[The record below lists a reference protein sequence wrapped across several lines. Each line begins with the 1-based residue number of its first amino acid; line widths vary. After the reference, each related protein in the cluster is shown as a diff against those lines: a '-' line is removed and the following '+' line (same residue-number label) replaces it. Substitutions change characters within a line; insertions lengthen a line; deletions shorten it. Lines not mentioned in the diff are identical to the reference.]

1 MPSSNSG
8 NELLLRFFESAH
20 FTSQLC
26 VAYLSRYP
34 NNIGIHH
41 FLCEKLATFPYEEIE
56 FFIPQLIHL
65 VLNKD
70 SESVALEEFI
80 ISQCEQNTQCALIT
94 FWYLQAHMVDLG
106 LQPHSSC
113 FKICKRLYNR
123 IQILVFMSSSSLIQ
137 SQQKI
142 SENVTP
148 ALILSGIMLGGV
160 CVPELLKKAGPIAI
174 AQGRKAPRQ
183 DPDES
188 DVDVLRRL
196 STEPRYSLDVLR
208 SSLNNSI
215 VEQHSEVSLRL
226 KAPELTRTHS
236 YQSSATL
243 SIDEQRRVLR
253 SNYFQQEIQF
263 LFALQDISIR
273 LIIVPRQARLSSLRA
288 ELALLNNNLPADV
301 NIPLLRSYHKE
312 VSHKIVRIDPKEATI
327 LNSAERVPYLIM
339 VEVLSGE
346 LSFEPQSKKNKAK
359 VQKIVSHKNQRK
371 RWFDL
376 TDVDPYTNLQD
387 STDNDISES
396 ESEGGDLSMSPLIK
410 GLVPDT
416 LSLSKSFSSFGNVSL
431 QVPSSHRDTDVVLL
445 SGRHS
450 DSDGNGALKRSKIY
464 ASEITARMRAAA
476 TMLSQL
482 DAEGSRRP
490 KAETERIKNSII
502 LDMQRLEEER
512 LNEPS
517 IYPVSVDISCAEDLR
532 FGKETQKAERKGD
545 RDDPSAATFQEDWYA
560 KKERIRKSSP
570 YGHYPN
576 WDLVSVIVK
585 TGADLRQET
594 FACQLIYAFQRVWLE
609 CKEKVWVRRMKI
621 LVTGDNSGLIET
633 ITNAISVHSIKKNLT
648 KQLREAE
655 LAQGKIAGKNVVT
668 LKDYFI
674 KQFGDPNS
682 SRYRQAQTNFLQSLV
697 AYSIISYL
705 LQLKDRH
712 NGNVLIDSE
721 GHIIHID
728 FGFLLTNTPGNVGFE
743 SAPFKLTADY
753 LEILDDRFDEYRSLM
768 KAAFKSV
775 RKNADQI
782 ILLVEV
788 MQNNS
793 TMPCFRA
800 GENTSAQLL
809 QRFQL
814 QLGDKE
820 CDDFVDLLIQKAN
833 CSVWTRLYD
842 LFQNITNGIY

>member
-41 FLCEKLATFPYEEIE
+41 FLCEKLASFSYDEIE

-70 SESVALEEFI
+70 AESVALEDFI
-80 ISQCEQNTQCALIT
+80 IAQCEKNTQCSLIT
-94 FWYLQAHMVDLG
+94 FWYLQAHMVDLS
-106 LQPHSSC
+106 LQPRTTS

-123 IQILVFMSSSSLIQ
+123 IQVLVFMTSSLQ

-142 SENVTP
+142 SENVAP

-160 CVPELLKKAGPIAI
+160 LVPELLKKVGPIAI

-183 DPDES
+183 DPEES
-188 DVDVLRRL
+188 GTDVLKRL
-196 STEPRYSLDVLR
+196 SAESRYSFDTIQNSRAPSMDTQYSEFLR
-208 SSLNNSI
+208 PTPSPL
-215 VEQHSEVSLRL
+215 V
-226 KAPELTRTHS
+226 RTHS
-236 YQSSATL
+236 YQSSSTL
-243 SIDEQRRVLR
+243 SVGEQRRLLR

-273 LIIVPRQARLSSLRA
+273 LIIVPRLARLSSLRA

-301 NIPLLRSYHKE
+301 NIPIMRPYYNE

-327 LNSAERVPYLIM
+327 LNSAERVPYLIV

-346 LSFEPQSKKNKAK
+346 LSFEPHSKNNIGK
-359 VQKIVSHKNQRK
+359 VQKLSSHKNIKK

-376 TDVDPYTNLQD
+376 TDVNSTSAYNDNLHPEA
-387 STDNDISES
+387 SES
-396 ESEGGDLSMSPLIK
+396 ESEAGDLSMSPLVSKQFPPNLSVSKSVSNIHTSSFRVPSIHK
-410 GLVPDT
+410 DTNVLLVP
-416 LSLSKSFSSFGNVSL
+416 
-431 QVPSSHRDTDVVLL
+431 
-445 SGRHS
+445 GRLS
-450 DSDGNGALKRSKIY
+450 DSGEHIVTSRNKAY
-464 ASEITARMRAAA
+464 ASEITTRMRAAA

-482 DAEGSRRP
+482 DIEGSKRP
-490 KAETERIKNSII
+490 KDETERIKASII
-502 LDMQRLEEER
+502 LDMQHLEEER

-517 IYPVSVDISCAEDLR
+517 TYPVSVDISCAEDLR
-532 FGKETQKAERKGD
+532 SNKDAQHQDRKGD
-545 RDDPSAATFQEDWYA
+545 REDPSAATFQEDWYT

-570 YGHYPN
+570 YGHLPN

-594 FACQLIYAFQRVWLE
+594 FACQLIHAFRKIWQE
-609 CKEKVWVRRMKI
+609 SKEKVWVRRMKI
-621 LVTGDNSGLIET
+621 LVTGDSSGLIET

-648 KQLREAE
+648 REVQEAE
-655 LAQGKIAGKNVVT
+655 ISQGKVPSKGVAT

-674 KQFGDPNS
+674 RRFGSPTSD
-682 SRYRQAQTNFLQSLV
+682 RYYQAQTNFMQSLV

-712 NGNVLIDSE
+712 NGNILIDSD
-721 GHIIHID
+721 GHVVHID

-753 LEILDDRFDEYRSLM
+753 VEILDNRFDEFRSLM
-768 KAAFKSV
+768 KKAFKSV
-775 RKNADQI
+775 RKRADQI

-793 TMPCFRA
+793 SMPCFR
-800 GENTSAQLL
+800 GKENTSAQLL
-809 QRFQL
+809 QRFHL
-814 QLGDKE
+814 QLSEKE

-842 LFQNITNGIY
+842 LFQSITNGIF